1 MSEQKNTFLKE
12 SPNIAFDS
20 NHHKVV
26 DFNMSRYEK
35 SVNEGKKQYLNLEL
49 AKERAARIKRNV
61 TNELEHYLKEF
72 EMNYTKHGGQLIWA
86 EDANS
91 VLESISKIAKLHDI
105 KNVVKSKSAITE
117 EIDLN
122 KHLKSIGID
131 SLETDMGAFIMQ
143 TAKEKPSHIVS
154 SAVNKSKEDIAELFN
169 KNFDTPKGL
178 NPSEITLFTR
188 QKLRKKF
195 VHADMGITG
204 GDFLIADT
212 GTIAISENEGNAALS
227 VSAPKVH
234 IAIVGLEKVIP
245 SIKDL
250 DLFWSLLSTYS
261 TGQNISVYNTIIGGP
276 KKPREDDG
284 PEHQYVI
291 LLDNGR
297 TNLLATEHQ
306 QIALSCIKCGACS
319 NVCPVFKTIGG
330 ETYGSVY
337 SGPIGAVINPHMFG
351 MEEYNHLSFASTLCG
366 KCNEVCPV
374 NIPLTDLLLYNRR
387 DAVAQGKTSGSFSFL
402 MKAYKLSMKKRWILE
417 TFSPNIKNIG
427 VGIIFRKSWGNK
439 RELPKFKQSF
449 AKRWK
454 TEHPY

>member
-1 MSEQKNTFLKE
+1 MSQQKETFLKE
-12 SPNIAFDS
+12 SADIAFDS
-20 NHHKVV
+20 NYRKII

-35 SVNEGKKQYLNLEL
+35 SFKNGKKQYLNLDI
-49 AKERAARIKRNV
+49 AKERAARIKHNV

-72 EMNYTKHGGQLIWA
+72 EMNYTKNGGQLIWA

-91 VLESISKIAKLHDI
+91 VLETIGKITKLHDV
-105 KNVVKSKSAITE
+105 KNVIKSKSTVSE
-117 EIDLN
+117 EIGLN
-122 KHLKSIGID
+122 EHLKSIGVEA
-131 SLETDMGAFIMQ
+131 LETDMGAFIMQ
-143 TAKEKPSHIVS
+143 AAKEKPFHIVS
-154 SAVNKSKEDIAELFN
+154 SAINKSKEDVSDIFHN
-169 KNFDTPKGL
+169 KFDTPKDL
-178 NPSEITLFTR
+178 NPAEITLFTR
-188 QKLRKKF
+188 KKFRKNF

-204 GDFLIADT
+204 ADFLIADT
-212 GTIAISENEGNAALS
+212 GSIAISENEGNAAIS
-227 VSAPKVH
+227 VSAPKIH

-250 DLFWSLLSTYS
+250 DLFWSLLSTHS

-276 KKPREDDG
+276 KKPKEDDG

-297 TNLLATEHQ
+297 TNLLDTEHQ
-306 QIALSCIKCGACS
+306 QIALSCIKCGACL
-319 NVCPVFKTIGG
+319 NACPVYKTIGG
-330 ETYGSVY
+330 NTYGSVY
-337 SGPIGAVINPHMFG
+337 GGPIGAVINPHMLG

-387 DAVAQGKTSGSFSFL
+387 DAVAQGKSSGGTTFL
-402 MKAYKLSMKKRWILE
+402 IKAYKLSMKKRWILE
-417 TFSPNIKNIG
+417 TFSPGIKNLSA
-427 VGIIFRKSWGNK
+427 GIIFRNNWGKK
-439 RELPKFKQSF
+439 RELPKFKSSF